1 MKILITGGAGFI
13 GSDLV
18 RRLGKDNEFKVCVID
33 KLTYAGDLRRIKE
46 AEEKISFYPQDITE
60 IEGLEYI
67 FEKEKPQ
74 IIVHYV
80 AETHVDRSILN
91 HDLFLKANVLGTFN
105 LLKVSLKYGIKKFI
119 HISTDEVYGELPLNS
134 KEKFKEDMPLL
145 PNSPYSASKASA
157 EMFVRAFIK
166 TYGFPGII
174 IRASNTYG
182 PWQYPEKLI
191 PLSIAKLLLG
201 EKITYLWNR
210 RKYPYLAF
218 RGRFHRSCFKS
229 Y

>member
-18 RRLGKDNEFKVCVID
+18 RRLGKSNDFKVCVID
-33 KLTYAGDLRRIKE
+33 KLTYASDLRRIKE
-46 AEEKISFYPQDITE
+46 VEEKINFYPQDIAE

-67 FEKEKPQ
+67 FVKEKPQ
-74 IIVHYV
+74 IVVHYA

-91 HDLFLKANVLGTFN
+91 PDPFLKANVLGTFN
-105 LLKVSLKYGIKKFI
+105 LLKVSLKYGIKEFI

-145 PNSPYSASKASA
+145 SNSPYSASKASA

-218 RGRFHRSCFKS
+218 CGRFHRSCFKS